1 MRGRALVGV
10 LSDRDI
16 KRALNPALGLPP
28 EEELFVRDVYV
39 SDPYVVDSRTPLDD
53 VLDYMSA
60 HQVGS
65 ALITM
70 HGRLAGIFT
79 ATDAC
84 RLYCDHLRKL
94 FPARSGEDVA

>member
-1 MRGRALVGV
+1 
-10 LSDRDI
+10 
-16 KRALNPALGLPP
+16 
-28 EEELFVRDVYV
+28 
-39 SDPYVVDSRTPLDD
+39 